1 MVLRFKSVV
10 KDCIFNYIILI
21 ILPVFLPVFLPA
33 FLPTSLYIYLARN
46 LAFLFGGSL
55 SNSFLV
61 QLINVRINVF
71 CKSLSLLNAWLL
83 PLCVLFG
90 R

>member
-21 ILPVFLPVFLPA
+21 ILPVFLPVFLLGL
-33 FLPTSLYIYLARN
+33 LPTSLYICLARN
-46 LAFLFGGSL
+46 LAFLFSGSL

-61 QLINVRINVF
+61 KLVNVRINAF

-83 PLCVLFG
+83 PLCASFG